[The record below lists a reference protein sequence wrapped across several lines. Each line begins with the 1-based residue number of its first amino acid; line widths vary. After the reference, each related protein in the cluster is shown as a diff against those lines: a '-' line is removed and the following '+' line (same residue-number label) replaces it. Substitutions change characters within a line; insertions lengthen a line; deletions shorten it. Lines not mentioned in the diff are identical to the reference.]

1 MSKVDILKLDSV
13 TTNDTKATAL
23 INTNFQNI
31 QSVIETLL
39 SRTGVTPNYMDA
51 VLDMNSYRI
60 INTAEPTEDFD
71 VVNLKYLRDYVGNLE
86 TLVSQATEAA
96 QAALAQAQNAAGSS
110 NIAASAAQTALEARD
125 AATNAAISIEGIKE
139 EVENIANN
147 IEGIANDP
155 NVIAVGEDLRNPN
168 SSIKGAIQ
176 AAESA
181 QASATAAGESA
192 TSANT
197 SAIRAE
203 NAKDLAVAAAETFAN
218 SHYATN
224 IQYANNL
231 LQLLDQHGDALG
243 NAVEIVGGGGGGS
256 ASGTVFIATNIS
268 VTELDFVEDDTYEQY
283 PYKVTK
289 AIAGIT
295 TNMTC
300 LVTLP
305 VNIATSGLIAPVA
318 LVGNGEITL
327 WSKEIIEETF
337 VIPTITFFA
346 SGDE

>member
-1 MSKVDILKLDSV
+1 MSKVDILRLDSV

-51 VLDMNSYRI
+51 ILDMNSYRI
-60 INTAEPTEDFD
+60 INTAAPTEDFD

-86 TLVSQATEAA
+86 TLVSDATEAA
-96 QAALAQAQNAAGSS
+96 QAALAQAQNAASSS

-125 AATNAAISIEGIKE
+125 AATNAAITVEGIKE
-139 EVENIANN
+139 EVENIAES
-147 IEGIANDP
+147 IEGIADDP
-155 NVIAVGEDLRNPN
+155 NVIAVGEDLRDPN
-168 SSIKGAIQ
+168 SAIKGAKD

-181 QASATAAGESA
+181 QASAEAADNSA
-192 TSANT
+192 TAANT

-203 NAKDLAVAAAETFAN
+203 SAKDLAVAAAETFAN

-224 IQYANNL
+224 LQYSNNF

-243 NAVEIVGGGGGGS
+243 DAVEIVGGGGGSG
-256 ASGTVFIATNIS
+256 SGTVFIATNIS
-268 VTELDFVEDDTYEQY
+268 VDELDFVEDDTYEQY
-283 PYKVTK
+283 PYKVTET
-289 AIAGIT
+289 IAGVT
-295 TNMTC
+295 TDMTC

-318 LVGNGEITL
+318 LVGDGEITL

>member
-1 MSKVDILKLDSV
+1 MSKVDILRLDSV

-60 INTAEPTEDFD
+60 INTAVPIEDFD
-71 VVNLKYLRDYVGNLE
+71 VVNLKYLKDYVGNLE
-86 TLVSQATEAA
+86 SLVSQATEAS
-96 QAALAQAQNAAGSS
+96 QAALAQAQNAASSSGS
-110 NIAASAAQTALEARD
+110 AASAA
-125 AATNAAISIEGIKE
+125 
-139 EVENIANN
+139 
-147 IEGIANDP
+147 
-155 NVIAVGEDLRNPN
+155 
-168 SSIKGAIQ
+168 
-176 AAESA
+176 
-181 QASATAAGESA
+181 
-192 TSANT
+192 
-197 SAIRAE
+197 IRAE
-203 NAKDLAVAAAETFAN
+203 SAKDLAVAAAETFAN

-224 IQYANNL
+224 LQYSNNF

-243 NAVEIVGGGGGGS
+243 NAVEIVGGGGGSG
-256 ASGTVFIATNIS
+256 SGTVFIATNIS
-268 VTELDFVEDDTYEQY
+268 VDELDFVEDDTYEQY
-283 PYKVTK
+283 PYKVTET
-289 AIAGIT
+289 IAGVT
-295 TNMTC
+295 SDMTC

-305 VNIATSGLIAPVA
+305 VNLATSGLIAPVA
-318 LVGNGEITL
+318 LVGDGKITL

>member
-1 MSKVDILKLDSV
+1 MSKVDILRLDSV

-139 EVENIANN
+139 EVESIANN

-168 SSIKGAIQ
+168 SSIKGAKE

-224 IQYANNL
+224 LQYANNF
-231 LQLLDQHGDALG
+231 LQLLDQHGNALG
-243 NAVEIVGGGGGGS
+243 NAVEIVGGSGGS
-256 ASGTVFIATNIS
+256 GSGTVFVATNIS
-268 VTELDFVEDDTYEQY
+268 VNELDFVEDDTYEQY
-283 PYKVTK
+283 PYKATK

-346 SGDE
+346 SGDK

>member
-1 MSKVDILKLDSV
+1 MSKVDILRLDSV

-31 QSVIETLL
+31 QNVIETLL

-60 INTAEPTEDFD
+60 INTAMPTEDFD

-86 TLVSQATEAA
+86 TLVSDATEAA
-96 QAALAQAQNAAGSS
+96 QAALAQAQNAASSS

-125 AATNAAISIEGIKE
+125 AATNAAITVEGIKE
-139 EVENIANN
+139 EVENIAEG
-147 IEGIANDP
+147 IEGIADDP
-155 NVIAVGEDLRNPN
+155 NVIAVGEDLRDPN
-168 SSIKGAIQ
+168 SAIKGAKE

-181 QASATAAGESA
+181 QASAEAADNSA
-192 TSANT
+192 TAANT

-203 NAKDLAVAAAETFAN
+203 SAKDLAVAAAETFAN

-224 IQYANNL
+224 LQYSNNF

-243 NAVEIVGGGGGGS
+243 DAVEIVGGGGGSG
-256 ASGTVFIATNIS
+256 SGTVFIATNIS
-268 VTELDFVEDDTYEQY
+268 VDELDFVEDDTYEQY
-283 PYKVTK
+283 PYKVTE
-289 AIAGIT
+289 AIAGVT
-295 TNMTC
+295 EDMTC

-318 LVGNGEITL
+318 LVGDGEITL

>member
-1 MSKVDILKLDSV
+1 MSKVDILRLDSV

-39 SRTGVTPNYMDA
+39 SRTDVTPNYMDA

-139 EVENIANN
+139 EVESIANS
-147 IEGIANDP
+147 IKGIADDP
-155 NVIAVGEDLRNPN
+155 NVIAVGEDLRDPN
-168 SSIKGAIQ
+168 SSIKGAKE

-203 NAKDLAVAAAETFAN
+203 NAKDLAVAAAETFSN

-224 IQYANNL
+224 LQYANNF

-243 NAVEIVGGGGGGS
+243 DSVEIVGGGGGSG
-256 ASGTVFIATNIS
+256 SGTVFIATNIS
-268 VTELDFVEDDTYEQY
+268 VGELDFVEDDTYEQY
-283 PYKVTK
+283 PYKITK